1 VAVATAILGIGL
13 EGGLLVHG
21 SWEAPFVLQTWQLAM
36 STTLATSLLVTTGGL
51 GLTLFSLRFRF
62 VASTPFVLIGA
73 IVAVCSL
80 ALTGHAAASESGWLT
95 AATLALHTL
104 MVTFWLGSLWPL
116 WTVVRREPAA
126 IAVLIVQRFSR
137 RAIPAVAILLTAGV
151 VLAIAQVQ
159 SIGGILN
166 TEYGS
171 ILTFKLVFVAFLV
184 LLAIANRVWLTRAF
198 AAGDAEAR
206 DGLQV
211 TIIGEGVFAL
221 GILMATAML
230 GQTMPP
236 RALLVGGNDPAM
248 ITLADHTPVTVPQ

>member
-1 VAVATAILGIGL
+1 
-13 EGGLLVHG
+13 
-21 SWEAPFVLQTWQLAM
+21 
-36 STTLATSLLVTTGGL
+36 
-51 GLTLFSLRFRF
+51 
-62 VASTPFVLIGA
+62 
-73 IVAVCSL
+73 
-80 ALTGHAAASESGWLT
+80 
-95 AATLALHTL
+95 